1 MASTVISSI
10 SFHWNHHVNGEGKL
24 HLEKELKHY
33 WEGNC
38 IDIDFDKSKPD
49 ISLEN
54 IIKFI
59 ENTSNILASK
69 IDYFLVKEVHLTSNK
84 THKKLLQKTFKK
96 VITPDIGGH
105 GKAASKTFKQE
116 IKIINSDKCR
126 ILKKEQFLRHQHDKI
141 HSLKSDVNASSMELE
156 NQKAAF
162 QKELDDWFIREKY
175 KWEIIRLQSKSD
187 D

>member
-59 ENTSNILASK
+59 DLSINETNSMILVNSNYISDNVIA
-69 IDYFLVKEVHLTSNK
+69 YFDRGIFVDAL
-84 THKKLLQKTFKK
+84 
-96 VITPDIGGH
+96 IR
-105 GKAASKTFKQE
+105 
-116 IKIINSDKCR
+116 IN
-126 ILKKEQFLRHQHDKI
+126 L
-141 HSLKSDVNASSMELE
+141 
-156 NQKAAF
+156 
-162 QKELDDWFIREKY
+162 
-175 KWEIIRLQSKSD
+175 
-187 D
+187 